1 MFKSFIKAYSILSF
15 LERKKLHLI
24 ILLMLFATVF
34 ELCSLAILIPL
45 VNFLTDTNFLE
56 NLNNFLISFFSFTE
70 LTKLEILKILLI
82 LIFSVFLFNNVFFVV
97 YEWF

>member
-82 LIFSVFLFNNVFFVV
+82 LIFSVFIFKNVF
-97 YEWF
+97 